1 LWRMC
6 AISLTLTHTHT
17 TPHTT
22 ARTTPARIL
31 PHMRVR
37 HPNCNEMHTTE
48 KGQRVC
54 RIRTASLEGGAAG
67 SWMGRAKILTSTTR
81 APRADETVRPGV
93 TGAQH
98 RGASRRAP
106 RRSFAQH
113 RPIRSAL
120 IHPISAKRPCNA
132 ILGHHTGRVAIQRPT
147 HRITISCKQ
156 TPHRQTSRAAHTHQ
170 PK

>member
-1 LWRMC
+1 MWAQHATCLETISREREIVCVC
-6 AISLTLTHTHT
+6 AKIKPTKVRTTTVGGQESAAKWKQKNELITLRWTQSLVENVRDLSHAHTHAHQ
-17 TPHTT
+17 PHTT

-37 HPNCNEMHTTE
+37 HPNYNEMHTTE

-98 RGASRRAP
+98 
-106 RRSFAQH
+106 
-113 RPIRSAL
+113 
-120 IHPISAKRPCNA
+120 
-132 ILGHHTGRVAIQRPT
+132 
-147 HRITISCKQ
+147 
-156 TPHRQTSRAAHTHQ
+156 
-170 PK
+170 